1 MERRKRLSPRSRVLV
16 QYLVREVVRELN
28 QYQGTLLHPTLL
40 QSILM
45 DKIDKAQAKLAALDE
60 AERSKKVA

>member
-40 QSILM
+40 QSILV

>member
-1 MERRKRLSPRSRVLV
+1 
-16 QYLVREVVRELN
+16 VRELN

-40 QSILM
+40 QSILV